1 MGDAPICLKP
11 WGLSVS
17 DSIEGLILPFPM
29 QTYWPHTVPFAAGL
43 TVLWALGG
51 PLQWWGI
58 GWSTLAL
65 VGAVLASVHHA
76 EVIAHKVGE
85 PYGTLVLALAVT
97 IIEVALIVSL
107 MLADGASAPASTG
120 ESPTASLPRDTIYAA
135 IMIICNGVVGLCVLI
150 GGLHHREQT
159 FRIEGTGSGFAA
171 LATLSVLVLV
181 MPTLTTSSADNRPAQ
196 TSHNHRGFQSSRA
209 IASGASRWRNPS
221 RARLSIAQA
230 ASSTPESACT
240 PG

>member
-1 MGDAPICLKP
+1 
-11 WGLSVS
+11 
-17 DSIEGLILPFPM
+17 M

-43 TVLWALGG
+43 TVLLALGG

-107 MLADGASAPASTG
+107 MLAEGASTPASTG
-120 ESPTASLPRDTIYAA
+120 QNPTASLPHVMHGA
-135 IMIICNGVVGLCVLI
+135 IHLCL
-150 GGLHHREQT
+150 
-159 FRIEGTGSGFAA
+159 FAA
-171 LATLSVLVLV
+171 FLFLTLV
-181 MPTLTTSSADNRPAQ
+181 P
-196 TSHNHRGFQSSRA
+196 
-209 IASGASRWRNPS
+209 
-221 RARLSIAQA
+221 
-230 ASSTPESACT
+230 
-240 PG
+240 